1 MHLEGWR
8 TELTSPAIKSFMTR
22 QCCGPHSARPAS
34 TNLCLHSDSKHTHH
48 YIHHFKP
55 CTKTSFRRHQL
66 QMFIQAGTHIHKHS
80 SQSVLFVSPCSC
92 SIHLY
97 PLLPLVAALIYKICL
112 NLLLTL
118 LVSFSAQ
125 RYTHTN
131 DQPCVHIHELCRGF
145 GRTCWIPI
153 LAEGIP

>member
-1 MHLEGWR
+1 MDHTVPDLPPPICVS
-8 TELTSPAIKSFMTR
+8 TLTV
-22 QCCGPHSARPAS
+22 S
-34 TNLCLHSDSKHTHH
+34 THTT
-48 YIHHFKP
+48 IHHFKP